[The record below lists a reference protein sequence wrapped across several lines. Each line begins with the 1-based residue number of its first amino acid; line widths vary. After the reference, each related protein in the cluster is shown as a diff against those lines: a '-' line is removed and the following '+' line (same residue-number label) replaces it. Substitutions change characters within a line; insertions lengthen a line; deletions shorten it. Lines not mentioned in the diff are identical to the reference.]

1 MMKPEIP
8 LLWLPGLLCDEAL
21 FREVNREL
29 PDWVA
34 PFTSDLA
41 AETSMQALASKVLED
56 APDTFILGGLSMG
69 GILAFEVLR
78 QAPTR
83 VKGLILMDTNSADEK
98 PEVSEKR
105 YALVDKAKAGEFES
119 ITPDVLM
126 PVLIHPSQLHNQQLM
141 EQISQMAINV
151 GINRFEAHA
160 HALATRPDSRP
171 LLEDIKIPTLV
182 ITGKDDLLCPIDNHL
197 LMAKHIENVSLHVI
211 PNCGHLSTMEQP
223 DQVAAHINHW
233 LDVHKALLA
242 N

>member
-1 MMKPEIP
+1 MKPEVP

-21 FREVNREL
+21 FHEVNSEL
-29 PDWVA
+29 PNWVA

-41 AETSMQALASKVLED
+41 AETSMQALASKVLKD

-119 ITPDVLM
+119 ITPNVLM
-126 PVLIHPSQLHNQQLM
+126 PVLIHPNQSHNQQLT

-151 GINRFEAHA
+151 GVSRFEAHA

-171 LLEDIKIPTLV
+171 LLADIKIPTLV
-182 ITGKDDLLCPIDNHL
+182 ITGRDDLLCPIDNHL

-211 PNCGHLSTMEQP
+211 PDCGHLSTMEQP
-223 DQVAAHINHW
+223 QRVAAHINHW
-233 LDVHKALLA
+233 LDVHQALLVK
-242 N
+242 